1 MKEPTKFWI
10 DNKYISKDWAK
21 GQTDFVLASEYELL
35 KILYADI
42 EAHRNRLA
50 EQFAVASRTNSELQQ
65 ELGSLKRHLIKAWS
79 NDGVL

>member
-42 EAHRNRLA
+42 EAQRNRLA
-50 EQFAVASRTNSELQQ
+50 DEWNANTKTQDELQQ